1 MQTLGLK
8 GLGATV
14 SYTLPMGL
22 GMPELIVIFVIAL
35 IVFGPKKLPEL
46 GKSLGK
52 GLAEFKRASNELQRT
67 LEEEVRLD
75 DQKQRTSIGG
85 PPAPPQLG
93 ASPETIHS
101 EAKDAI
107 DAVSPPS
114 YHSDAS
120 ASEHHDA
127 NDQSETPVQPVARGE
142 HGS

>member
-1 MQTLGLK
+1 M
-8 GLGATV
+8 GLGA
-14 SYTLPMGL
+14 
-22 GMPELIVIFVIAL
+22 PELIVIFVIAL

-75 DQKQRTSIGG
+75 DQKKA
-85 PPAPPQLG
+85 PPAPLQIG

-101 EAKDAI
+101 SAKEAI
-107 DAVSPPS
+107 DAASPPS
-114 YHSDAS
+114 ISSDDAS
-120 ASEHHDA
+120 MIHH
-127 NDQSETPVQPVARGE
+127 EEPVARGE

>member
-1 MQTLGLK
+1 MLGS
-8 GLGATV
+8 V
-14 SYTLPMGL
+14 
-22 GMPELIVIFVIAL
+22 GMPELLVILVIAL

-75 DQKQRTSIGG
+75 EQKQSTPTPLTI
-85 PPAPPQLG
+85 G
-93 ASPETIHS
+93 ASPETIQS
-101 EAKDAI
+101 PAKEAI

-114 YHSDAS
+114 ITAD
-120 ASEHHDA
+120 
-127 NDQSETPVQPVARGE
+127 ETPVVHHEEPVARGE

>member
-8 GLGATV
+8 GLRATV
-14 SYTLPMGL
+14 GYTLAMGL
-22 GMPELIVIFVIAL
+22 GVPELIVIFVIAL

-75 DQKQRTSIGG
+75 DQKQRQS
-85 PPAPPQLG
+85 PPAPPQIG
-93 ASPETIHS
+93 ASPESIRS
-101 EAKDAI
+101 DAKDAI
-107 DAVSPPS
+107 DAASPPS
-114 YHSDAS
+114 VHDTHNDALVE
-120 ASEHHDA
+120 EHQDHQDP
-127 NDQSETPVQPVARGE
+127 PVQPVARGE

>member
-1 MQTLGLK
+1 
-8 GLGATV
+8 
-14 SYTLPMGL
+14 MGL
-22 GMPELIVIFVIAL
+22 GVPELIVIFVIAL

-52 GLAEFKRASNELQRT
+52 GLAEFKRASNDLQRT

-75 DQKQRTSIGG
+75 DQRQRT
-85 PPAPPQLG
+85 PPSPPQIA

-101 EAKDAI
+101 PAKDVI

-114 YHSDAS
+114 PEADAAS
-120 ASEHHDA
+120 PASE
-127 NDQSETPVQPVARGE
+127 QPVARGE

>member
-1 MQTLGLK
+1 MQTLVLK
-8 GLGATV
+8 GLGATLR
-14 SYTLPMGL
+14 YTLPMGL
-22 GMPELIVIFVIAL
+22 GAPELIVIFVIAL

-75 DQKQRTSIGG
+75 DQKQRAA
-85 PPAPPQLG
+85 APTPLQIG
-93 ASPETIHS
+93 ASPETIQS
-101 EAKDAI
+101 PAKDAI

-114 YHSDAS
+114 STPD
-120 ASEHHDA
+120 D
-127 NDQSETPVQPVARGE
+127 TPVVHHEEPVARGE

>member
-8 GLGATV
+8 GLGVTL

-75 DQKQRTSIGG
+75 DQKQRAT
-85 PPAPPQLG
+85 PPAPPQIA

-101 EAKDAI
+101 PAKDAI
-107 DAVSPPS
+107 DAVAPPAE
-114 YHSDAS
+114 YHEDSSLAH
-120 ASEHHDA
+120 E
-127 NDQSETPVQPVARGE
+127 DQSETPERPVARGE

>member
-1 MQTLGLK
+1 M
-8 GLGATV
+8 GLGA
-14 SYTLPMGL
+14 
-22 GMPELIVIFVIAL
+22 PELIVIFVIAL

-75 DQKQRTSIGG
+75 DQKRT

-101 EAKDAI
+101 SAKEAI
-107 DAVSPPS
+107 DAVSPPTIS
-114 YHSDAS
+114 SD
-120 ASEHHDA
+120 D
-127 NDQSETPVQPVARGE
+127 TPVIHHEEPVARGE